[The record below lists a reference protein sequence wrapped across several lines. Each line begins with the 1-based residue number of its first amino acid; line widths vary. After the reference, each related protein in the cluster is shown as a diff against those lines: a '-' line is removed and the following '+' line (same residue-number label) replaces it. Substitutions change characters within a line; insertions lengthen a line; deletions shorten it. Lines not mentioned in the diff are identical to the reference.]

1 MAEKDET
8 VVVEQPEQ
16 NMDDIIQQIND
27 LKENSVP
34 KEKYNKL
41 VEDNKKLTKALIE
54 GKQMEDPNTKKEEIS
69 QKDLLAR
76 VFRADGRSNLEHWKD
91 ALEYRNREIEA
102 GNQDPF
108 VAVAN
113 SKYSPDESSYAAA
126 EKLAKG
132 IQDIIDQSDNDPKVF
147 DTYFEHCLNEP
158 PLPKYR

>member
-1 MAEKDET
+1 MTDEQVKEET
-8 VVVEQPEQ
+8 QEQ

-27 LKENSVP
+27 LKQNSVP
-34 KEKYNKL
+34 KEKYDKL
-41 VEDNKKLTKALIE
+41 LEDNKKLTKALIE
-54 GKQMEDPNTKKEEIS
+54 NKQLEDPAAKREEIS

-91 ALEYRNREIEA
+91 ALEYRKREIES

-126 EKLAKG
+126 EKLANG
-132 IQDIIDQSDNDPKVF
+132 IQDIIDQSDGDPKVF
-147 DTYFEHCLNEP
+147 DTYFESCLKEP
-158 PLPKYR
+158 PLPKYNR